1 MTNLDVL
8 LLKGCTSASP
18 EESLRELRYAILTD
32 GVPANSD
39 GMSELRIY
47 VWLILLNAPP
57 TRTDIYLDLI
67 RQGASPAH
75 AKITNDTFRT
85 FQGDPLFRR
94 RVTQNSITRVLNA
107 VAWRLNDAHEARVN
121 GWQSP
126 PTLSEFGGSP
136 DTSFMSRTR
145 TEASTTNDAEQ
156 IGYVQGMNVLCGPFL
171 YASRSEVEAFTGFEK
186 LITQECPGYVRGSME
201 GVHKGLAL
209 VDRVL
214 EVVDQ
219 KLYAHLM
226 AHNMEARIYAFAS
239 VLTMCACTP
248 PLPEVLQLWDFL
260 FAYGPHLNILC
271 IVAQLVLI
279 RSDILHSSSPNQILR
294 NLPSLHARKIIGVA
308 MSFAGKIPEDMYAEI
323 VNHAK

>member
-1 MTNLDVL
+1 
-8 LLKGCTSASP
+8 
-18 EESLRELRYAILTD
+18 
-32 GVPANSD
+32 
-39 GMSELRIY
+39 
-47 VWLILLNAPP
+47 
-57 TRTDIYLDLI
+57 
-67 RQGASPAH
+67 
-75 AKITNDTFRT
+75 
-85 FQGDPLFRR
+85 
-94 RVTQNSITRVLNA
+94 VLNA

-136 DTSFMSRTR
+136 DTSFMARTR

-171 YASRSEVEAFTGFEK
+171 YASRSEVEAFTGFER

-260 FAYGPHLNILC
+260 FAYGPHLNLLC
-271 IVAQLVLI
+271 IVAQLVVI
-279 RSDILHSSSPNQILR
+279 RSEILNSSR
-294 NLPSLHARKIIGVA
+294 YV
-308 MSFAGKIPEDMYAEI
+308 
-323 VNHAK
+323 

>member
-8 LLKGCTSASP
+8 LLKGASSANP
-18 EESLRELRYAILTD
+18 EENLRELRYAILID
-32 GVPANSD
+32 GIPANSD

-47 VWLILLNAPP
+47 IWLILLNAPP
-57 TRTDIYLDLI
+57 LRTDVYLDLV

-136 DTSFMSRTR
+136 DTSFMSRTNGTR

-186 LITQECPGYVRGSME
+186 LITSECPGYVRGSME

-214 EVVDQ
+214 QVVDQ

-226 AHNMEARIYAFAS
+226 AHRMEARIWAFAS

-248 PLPEVLQLWDFL
+248 PLTEVLKLWDFL
-260 FAYGPHLNILC
+260 FAYGPHLNIL
-271 IVAQLVLI
+271 
-279 RSDILHSSSPNQILR
+279 PNQILR
-294 NLPSLHARKIIGVA
+294 SLPNLVAKDVIGVA

-323 VNHAK
+323 INHAK

>member
-1 MTNLDVL
+1 M
-8 LLKGCTSASP
+8 
-18 EESLRELRYAILTD
+18 
-32 GVPANSD
+32 
-39 GMSELRIY
+39 
-47 VWLILLNAPP
+47 LNAPP
-57 TRTDIYLDLI
+57 LSTDVYLDLV

-75 AKITNDTFRT
+75 AKIQNDTFRT

-136 DTSFMSRTR
+136 DTSIMSRHSFSTAPG
-145 TEASTTNDAEQ
+145 TQTNASTTNDAEQ

-171 YASRSEVEAFTGFEK
+171 YAAKGEVEAFTGFEQ
-186 LITQECPGYVRGSME
+186 LITRECPGYVRGSME

-214 EVVDQ
+214 EVVDN
-219 KLYAHLM
+219 KLYQHLM
-226 AHNMEARIYAFAS
+226 AHRMEAKIYAFAS

-279 RSDILHSSSPNQILR
+279 RGEILNSPR
-294 NLPSLHARKIIGVA
+294 
-308 MSFAGKIPEDMYAEI
+308 
-323 VNHAK
+323 

>member
-1 MTNLDVL
+1 MVL
-8 LLKGCTSASP
+8 NADF
-18 EESLRELRYAILTD
+18 ALTQ
-32 GVPANSD
+32 
-39 GMSELRIY
+39 SELRIY
-47 VWLILLNAPP
+47 IWLILLNAPP
-57 TRTDIYLDLI
+57 LKTDVYLDLV

-75 AKITNDTFRT
+75 AKIQNDTFRT

-136 DTSFMSRTR
+136 DTSMMSRPSLTAGTR

-171 YASRSEVEAFTGFEK
+171 YAARSEVEAFTGFER
-186 LITQECPGYVRGSME
+186 LITYECPGYVRGSME

-214 EVVDQ
+214 EVVDP
-219 KLYAHLM
+219 KLYGHLM
-226 AHNMEARIYAFAS
+226 AHHMEAKIYAFAS

-279 RSDILHSSSPNQILR
+279 RGDILNSPSPNTILR
-294 NLPSLHARKIIGVA
+294 NLPGLNAQKIVGVA

-323 VNHAK
+323 INHAK